1 MGTQTLRMSSEEFWS
16 LTYEE
21 FYAREDRHFEE
32 QKRWDLRFGVGP
44 SVYVNAHLKEG
55 ADPVNPGDFFGYTT
69 ESEPDREMTP
79 EESLAHVKAMFQAK
93 R

>member
-1 MGTQTLRMSSEEFWS
+1 M
-16 LTYEE
+16 
-21 FYAREDRHFEE
+21 A
-32 QKRWDLRFGVGP
+32 P

-55 ADPVNPGDFFGYTT
+55 ADPVSAGDFFGYAK

-79 EESLAHVKAMFQAK
+79 EESLAHVKAMFKAK